1 LVNLKVIW
9 LIEAQDTH
17 LVRLAVL
24 LVCQRLN
31 GFIGNSAHVYDKA
44 ILARGGKRISGAVA
58 MGAAIGGV
66 RGRTTSGLNKG
77 KSGGIHQY

>member
-1 LVNLKVIW
+1 M
-9 LIEAQDTH
+9 H
-17 LVRLAVL
+17 LVVL

-31 GFIGNSAHVYDKA
+31 GYIGASANVFDKA

-58 MGAAIGGV
+58 MGAAVGGI

-77 KSGGIHQY
+77 KSGGIHRY

>member
-1 LVNLKVIW
+1 
-9 LIEAQDTH
+9 
-17 LVRLAVL
+17 LAEL
-24 LVCQRLN
+24 PAYLRPS
-31 GFIGNSAHVYDKA
+31 GYIGASAHVFDKA

>member
-1 LVNLKVIW
+1 MIPNSLNL
-9 LIEAQDTH
+9 
-17 LVRLAVL
+17 
-24 LVCQRLN
+24 
-31 GFIGNSAHVYDKA
+31 YDKA

-58 MGAAIGGV
+58 MGAAIGGI